1 MLIMTKADHSFR
13 VWLCANVFVRS
24 TGAIAAQGQVKRVP
38 LTYYLIVRYN
48 IDWKVLV
55 NAPQGS
61 KEEIA
66 KAQAFL
72 DQVQAAFQESEA
84 RDAEASAAL
93 EESRALE
100 AEAKEREKEA
110 KAREEEAKERETEAK
125 AREAEAKVSILRLKY
140 LIKWYIVLT
149 IHLEG
154 KRS

>member
-1 MLIMTKADHSFR
+1 MT
-13 VWLCANVFVRS
+13 LRS
-24 TGAIAAQGQVKRVP
+24 TGAISAQGQVKRVP

-84 RDAEASAAL
+84 RNAEASAAL
-93 EESRALE
+93 DEAKALE
-100 AEAKEREKEA
+100 DEA
-110 KAREEEAKERETEAK
+110 KAREAEAK
-125 AREAEAKVSILRLKY
+125 AREAEAKVSKEQMDYFCASLF
-140 LIKWYIVLT
+140 
-149 IHLEG
+149 
-154 KRS
+154 